1 MPGVQESIR
10 DVWFLNKQGLDT
22 LIKVLCDRGYTVMAP
37 RVCDGVIAFGQV
49 TSVDQVANGV
59 RDELGPGRYRL
70 LEDPLS
76 RHFNYVVG
84 QDSPKRFF
92 FPPKL
97 DLVSLHVEGKKF
109 VLESTAPKP
118 PKLAILGVRPCDLA
132 AIHVQDRVFGYE
144 DGDNTQRC
152 ETDSYYNL
160 ARKQSLLIAANCTQP
175 GGTCFCASMG
185 TGPMAKTGYDLS
197 LTEMG
202 GGFLLRAGSAE
213 GRELVDDLPLREP
226 SPSEIELGQL
236 KIDQACERMGRKL
249 EREGLKEL
257 LFERIEHPSWDEVA
271 QRCLACSNCTM
282 VCPTCFCSTVTDTN
296 DLATGTL
303 SRTRRWESC
312 FTHQF
317 SYTTAG
323 PVRSSIRARYRHWM
337 RHKLGTWWD
346 QFQCTGCVGCGRC
359 ITWCPVG
366 IDITEQT
373 QRLRSNDT
381 RLGYHDSHRLES
393 GAML

>member
-1 MPGVQESIR
+1 MTGETRTIR
-10 DVWFLNKQGLDT
+10 DVWFLTTQGLDT
-22 LIKVLCDRGYTVMAP
+22 LIQALQARGYAVIAP
-37 RVCDGVIAFGQV
+37 RVRDGVIAFGEV
-49 TSVDQVANGV
+49 TSVDQIASGV

-70 LEDPLS
+70 FDDPLS
-76 RHFNYVVG
+76 RHFHYVVG

-97 DLVSLHVEGKKF
+97 DLVTLHVEGKKF
-109 VLESTAPKP
+109 VLDSTAPKP

-132 AIHVQDRVFGYE
+132 AIKVQDRVFGYMNGGASE
-144 DGDNTQRC
+144 RC
-152 ETDSYYNL
+152 ETDTYYHQ
-160 ARKQSLLIAANCTQP
+160 ARKNSLLIAANCTQP

-185 TGPMAKTGYDLS
+185 TGPRAKEGFDLS
-197 LTEMG
+197 LTELG
-202 GGFLLRAGSAE
+202 GGFLLRSGSKA
-213 GRELVDDLPLREP
+213 GRELVGELPVREP

-249 EREGLKEL
+249 DRNGLKQL

-282 VCPTCFCSTVTDTN
+282 VCPTCFCSTVTDSN
-296 DLATGTL
+296 DLATGAL

-323 PVRSSIRARYRHWM
+323 PVRSTVRARYRHWM

-346 QFQCTGCVGCGRC
+346 QFNSSGCVGCGRC

-366 IDITEQT
+366 IDITEQVK
-373 QRLRSNDT
+373 RLRSNKTGDQEVDT
-381 RLGYHDSHRLES
+381 NRLER
-393 GAML
+393 GALV

>member
-1 MPGVQESIR
+1 MLDAEHGIH
-10 DVWFLNKQGLDT
+10 DVWFLTLQGLDHLVTT
-22 LIKVLCDRGYTVMAP
+22 LRDRGYTVIAP
-37 RVCDGVIAFGQV
+37 TVRDGVIAFATV
-49 TSVDQVANGV
+49 TGVDQIACGV
-59 RDELGPGRYRL
+59 RDELAPGRYRL
-70 LEDPLS
+70 IDDPLS
-76 RHFNYVVG
+76 RHFHYVVG

-97 DLVSLHVEGKKF
+97 ELVALHVEGKKF
-109 VLESTAPKP
+109 VLDRTAPKP

-132 AIHVQDRVFGYE
+132 AIKVQDRVLGY
-144 DGDNTQRC
+144 GDHSTFQRC
-152 ETDSYYNL
+152 ETDTYYHR
-160 ARKQSLLIAANCTQP
+160 ARKQSLLIAVNCTQP

-185 TGPMAKTGYDLS
+185 TGPSATDGYDLS
-197 LTEMG
+197 MTEMG
-202 GGFLLRAGSAE
+202 GGFILRAGSDA
-213 GRELVDDLPLREP
+213 GKELVNELPVRHA

-236 KIDQACERMGRKL
+236 KIDQACERMGRHMDND
-249 EREGLKEL
+249 GLKQL

-271 QRCLACSNCTM
+271 QRCMACSNCTM
-282 VCPTCFCSTVTDTN
+282 VCPTCFCTTVTDSN

-323 PVRSSIRARYRHWM
+323 PVRSSVRARYRHWM

-346 QFQCTGCVGCGRC
+346 QFGSSGCVGCGRC

-366 IDITEQT
+366 IDITEQV
-373 QRLRSNDT
+373 QRLKNNESIGRYSDA
-381 RLGYHDSHRLES
+381 HRREWTVLS
-393 GAML
+393 